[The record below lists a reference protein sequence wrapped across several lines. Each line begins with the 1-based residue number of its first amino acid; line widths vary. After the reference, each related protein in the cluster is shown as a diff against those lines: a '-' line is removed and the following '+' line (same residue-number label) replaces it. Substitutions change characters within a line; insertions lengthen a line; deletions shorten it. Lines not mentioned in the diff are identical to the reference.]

1 MRQNAKNKLARPRFY
16 WVEEMEFRGCDK
28 SGKKKLSQALRKNL
42 MRRKVIE
49 TDVRDNKKDHNK

>member
-1 MRQNAKNKLARPRFY
+1 MTMKPKTQRQ
-16 WVEEMEFRGCDK
+16 EEKQQE
-28 SGKKKLSQALRKNL
+28 KKKLSQALRKNL